1 VCTYERVNAN
11 DRDFAKAIELH
22 AKETNTAFVVIK
34 IAIDPIQRLWS
45 ASICCKE
52 PMKFNLDHRNCN
64 AVHCYK
70 PLVIMLLQHLNP
82 LHILSTRPRNNGIKG
97 RYAD

>member
-1 VCTYERVNAN
+1 MSAKLGKLSGSVCTYERVNAN

-34 IAIDPIQRLWS
+34 IAIDPIQRLRS

-52 PMKFNLDHRNCN
+52 PMKFNLN
-64 AVHCYK
+64 AVQCRA
-70 PLVIMLLQHLNP
+70 LL
-82 LHILSTRPRNNGIKG
+82 
-97 RYAD
+97 